1 MVACIMSDFEIA
13 DEYLETIDAQFRQ
26 WSSFLNNAIGLV
38 SFTLAIACLG
48 TNSPSINAS
57 LSLLV
62 IILVRIEGSKFFPK
76 EIQKLRSQAKTDEK
90 VKIILEGLE
99 SKYFGF
105 KTNFKDYA
113 LFVFGFVLLFFVA
126 LSNCLTE
133 YIPILSEYIGSQ

>member
-13 DEYLETIDAQFRQ
+13 DEYLETIDAQFKQ
-26 WSSFLNNAIGLV
+26 WAAFLNNAIGLV

-48 TNSPSINAS
+48 TNSPSINAT

-62 IILVRIEGSKFFPK
+62 ITLIRIDGGKFFPK
-76 EIQKLRSQAKTDEK
+76 EIQKLRSRAKTDEK

-113 LFVFGFVLLFFVA
+113 LFVLGFALLIFVA
-126 LSNCLTE
+126 LSNWLTGS
-133 YIPILSEYIGSQ
+133 IPILSEYIGF